1 MKKIINLTPHE
12 VVVYDGNMGII
23 GRYPSDGVAR
33 ARATYESDDKS
44 VNGVPL
50 VHVTFGDPVD
60 LPDPVDGTMY
70 IVSLIT
76 AQAAESVGRIT
87 SDLLIT
93 AQPVRDESGQIIGCT
108 AFTQL

>member
-1 MKKIINLTPHE
+1 MKIKNLTPHE

-23 GRYPSDGVAR
+23 GRYPSEGVVAR

-60 LPDPVDGTMY
+60 LPDPTEDTMF

>member
-1 MKKIINLTPHE
+1 MKIKNLTPHE

-23 GRYPSDGVAR
+23 GRYPSEGVAR
-33 ARATYESDDKS
+33 ARATYVSDNTTIND
-44 VNGVPL
+44 VPL

-60 LPDPVDGTMY
+60 LPDPTEDTMF

-76 AQAAESVGRIT
+76 AQAAEQVGRTT

-93 AQPVRDESGQIIGCT
+93 AQPVRDEAGQIIGCT